1 MRKRV
6 SIYCRVSTNDHS
18 CERQLVELREVAENH
33 NWEVVQEYV
42 DTGVSGA
49 KTSRPQL
56 DAMMKDAFSRKF
68 EMVMTLELS
77 RMGRNTKHL
86 LEIVERLREKTINL
100 YIHNQQIDT
109 STATGSLFFTIASA
123 FTQFERDLIAERV
136 KSGVANY
143 RKKNPNKTWGG
154 RKSNLT
160 PETAAE
166 ILKLKKEGV
175 GIRKLSKQFS
185 VSTNT
190 IYKVINDEVSIA
202 A

>member
-1 MRKRV
+1 MTKRV
-6 SIYCRVSTNDHS
+6 AIYCRVSTNDQS

-33 NWEVVQEYV
+33 NWEIVQEYV

-68 EMVMTLELS
+68 EMVLTLELS

-109 STATGSLFFTIASA
+109 STATGSLFFTVASA

-143 RKKNPNKTWGG
+143 RKKNPNKKWGG

-166 ILKLKKEGV
+166 ILKLKKEAV

-185 VSTNT
+185 VSINT
-190 IYKVINDEVSIA
+190 IYKVINEEMLIA